1 MISIYSK
8 RYRAIENTKSLL
20 SDALYNTK
28 YHLSNAVD
36 TIRYTHDETWLA
48 IVLVSTWV
56 FCAVFATWSY

>member
-28 YHLSNAVD
+28 YHVSNVVD
-36 TIRYTHDETWLA
+36 AIRYTHDETWLA
-48 IVLVSTWV
+48 IALVTTWIL
-56 FCAVFATWSY
+56 CAYIASVN